1 MKKSV
6 VIVEGKDSVG
16 IIAKVCMYMAE
27 NNINILDVT
36 QTSENGDFNMT
47 AVIDLEIA
55 RKSQDVVAAELCELG
70 KQMGMNIRCQ
80 AEEN

>member
-6 VIVEGKDSVG
+6 VTVNGKDSVG

-36 QTSENGDFNMT
+36 QTSENGEFNMT
-47 AVIDLEIA
+47 AVIDLEVS
-55 RKSQDVVAAELCELG
+55 RKAQDVVAAELHELG
-70 KQMGMNIRCQ
+70 NQIGMDIRCQ